1 MPDVFK
7 RLADKLDALPQ
18 GFPPTDSGVELK
30 ILRKIYSPED
40 AEMALNVNPIPE
52 TAETIA
58 QRLNRPV
65 EDVRNTLDDMAHKG
79 QIGCLKYSGKQS
91 YMLSPFVP
99 GIYEF
104 QVYRMDK
111 ELTGLFEEYFPF
123 LIKSTGGYGPGILR
137 TVPINA
143 QIEDSAKI
151 EPYENVRKIIEK
163 AKSFKVLD
171 CTCRKERAIEGHACD
186 HTLENCLG
194 FSMEENA
201 YDYFLLGGRI
211 ITKEEALKV
220 LDEAAA
226 EGLVHNALYNLKEGH
241 AAICNCCPCCCGMMR
256 GIKEFHAPGTMA
268 KSNFVAVIDPDTCS
282 ECGVCAEERCPLEAI
297 IEGNDGYKV
306 LSDVCI
312 GCGVCSITCPTESIT
327 LVRKPESEQIE
338 PPDNM
343 MAWAISRTENRAK
356 K

>member
-1 MPDVFK
+1 MTDVFK
-7 RLADKLDALPQ
+7 RLADKLDGLPQ

-30 ILRKIYSPED
+30 ILRKIYAPED
-40 AEMALNVNPIPE
+40 AEMALNINPFPE

-58 QRLNRPV
+58 ERLNRPV
-65 EDVRNTLDDMAHKG
+65 EDVRGILDDMAHKG
-79 QIGCLKYSGKQS
+79 QIGCLKFSGEQS

-123 LIKSTGGYGPGILR
+123 LIKSTGGYEPGILR

-143 QIEDSAKI
+143 MIEDSAKI
-151 EPYENVRKIIEK
+151 EPYENVRSIIEK

-211 ITKEEALKV
+211 ITKEEAIKI

-268 KSNFVAVIDPDTCS
+268 KSNFIAVIDPDTCS
-282 ECGVCAEERCPLEAI
+282 ECGVCAEERCPMEAI
-297 IEGNDGYKV
+297 SEDDDGYKV

-312 GCGVCSITCPTESIT
+312 GCGVCTVTCPTESIT
-327 LVRKPESEQIE
+327 LVRKPESEQSK

-343 MAWAISRTENRAK
+343 MAWAISRTENRIK
-356 K
+356 I